1 MTAPTPDW
9 VAQLRA
15 LAEAATGLLGDTA
28 GAPGEDHGAECRWCP
43 VCTGLAV
50 LRGRRPELTE
60 ALADVLSTAAA
71 ALRATV
77 PPPAGPRT
85 DSPADSPAGAPAGA
99 PADARQAA
107 DQHAEVR
114 AAAGE
119 PSARPVRP
127 APPVAVQRIDVA

>member
-1 MTAPTPDW
+1 MTTPASDW

-15 LAEAATGLLGDTA
+15 LAEAATGLLGDAT
-28 GAPGEDHGAECRWCP
+28 GAPGEDHAAECRWCP

-60 ALADVLSTAAA
+60 ALADVLATAAA

-85 DSPADSPAGAPAGA
+85 DAPADA
-99 PADARQAA
+99 PADARHAA
-107 DQHAEVR
+107 GQHAGAR
-114 AAAGE
+114 AAAEE
-119 PSARPVRP
+119 PSVRPVRP